1 MPCRAYIR
9 CPASHPRWTRLY
21 NKNIFGEKGFRAV
34 CPCGYL
40 YMFET
45 ILGILLIVMS
55 LFLIVAVLM
64 QHGKSHGLSGTIA
77 GGAETFFGKNKGA
90 SVDSMLSKITTLVA
104 IVFTIVVI
112 ITYVVQ
118 GNVTSSHNHTSTSDT
133 TAATTTAAAVET
145 TVAADT
151 TAAE

>member
-1 MPCRAYIR
+1 
-9 CPASHPRWTRLY
+9 
-21 NKNIFGEKGFRAV
+21 
-34 CPCGYL
+34 
-40 YMFET
+40 MFET

-90 SVDSMLSKITTLVA
+90 SVDSMLSKVTTIVA
-104 IVFTIVVI
+104 IVFTLVVI
-112 ITYVVQ
+112 ITYVAQ
-118 GNVTSSHNHTSTSDT
+118 DNVASSSHDHSHDT
-133 TAATTTAAAVET
+133 TAAVTTVADTTAAADT
-145 TVAADT
+145 TVADTTAADT